1 MIIDYNNKIFAKIKE
16 LAILDD
22 GKMNFIIEK
31 LQEKPD
37 LNIDKIIK
45 QYYIIDPEEYAKI
58 KSGVI
63 NVPYK
68 SLIDEEIDREV
79 LKILPQNLSENY
91 KMVVFAKEGNTLSVG
106 MVDPENFNAIEA
118 MEFLG
123 HKNNY
128 NLKYHI
134 ISEESFNSAY
144 RKTEDIK
151 EEVGEVLDYA
161 KEKFEDIN
169 LDENVLETQ
178 ELGDVIRTAPVTK
191 IVSVIIKHAVD
202 GRASDIHIEPVGRK
216 SVVRFRIDGRLHN
229 SIVLPIYIHNALIT
243 RVKVMANM
251 KIDETRIPQD
261 GRIRVKVKKGK
272 EEKKIDF
279 RVSTLPL
286 IDYEK
291 VVMRILS
298 TPDFIPEFE
307 NLGFMGLA
315 KKMIEESIQKPHGM
329 FLVTGPTGS
338 GKSFT
343 LFTALNKVN
352 AEDINISTLED
363 PVEYNI
369 ERINQSQIRPEV
381 GFTFASGLR
390 SLLRQDPDVVMVGE
404 IRDNETAE
412 LAVHAALTGHLVLST
427 LHTNDAL
434 GAIPRL
440 MDMKIEPFLL
450 ASTLNLVIAQRLVRK
465 ICENCVHE
473 IDAPQTMIDK
483 VKPIL
488 DGLPETAFYGT
499 FKKGDKPRFYEGSG
513 CNRCG
518 GTGYKG
524 RIAIVEVILLDKKL
538 KEIISNGANIADF
551 DRVMKES
558 GYINMMQDGIIKAMD
573 GITTVEEVTSATSE
587 E

>member
-1 MIIDYNNKIFAKIKE
+1 MMIDYNNKVFAKIKE
-16 LAILDD
+16 LGILDD
-22 GKMNFIIEK
+22 DKMNFIIEK
-31 LQEKPD
+31 LQEKSD
-37 LNIDKIIK
+37 TNIDKIIK
-45 QYYIIDPEEYAKI
+45 QYYIIDQEEYAKI
-58 KSGVI
+58 KSEII

-68 SLIDEEIDREV
+68 NLVDEEIEKEI
-79 LKILPQNLSENY
+79 LKTLPQNLSENY
-91 KMVVFAKEGNTLSVG
+91 KMIVFAKDNNVLSVG
-106 MVDPENFNAIEA
+106 MVDPENFSAIEA
-118 MEFLG
+118 MEFLA

-128 NLKYHI
+128 NIKYFI
-134 ISEESFNSAY
+134 ISEASFNSAY
-144 RKTEDIK
+144 HKIEDIK

-169 LDENVLETQ
+169 LDEDALETQ
-178 ELGDVIRTAPVTK
+178 ELGEVIRTAPVTK

-216 SVVRFRIDGRLHN
+216 SVVRFRIDGKLHN
-229 SIVLPIYIHNALIT
+229 SIILPIYIHNALIT

-261 GRIRVKVKKGK
+261 GRIRIKVKRSK
-272 EEKKIDF
+272 EEKRIDF

-298 TPDFIPEFE
+298 TPDSVPQFE
-307 NLGFMGLA
+307 DLGFIGLS
-315 KKMIEESIQKPHGM
+315 KKVVEEGIQKSHGM

-352 AEDINISTLED
+352 AENINISTLED

-369 ERINQSQIRPEV
+369 ERVNQSQIKPEV

-427 LHTNDAL
+427 LHTNNAL

-465 ICENCVHE
+465 ICENCIYE
-473 IDAPQTMIDK
+473 IKAPQTMIDK
-483 VKPIL
+483 VNPIL
-488 DGLPETAFYGT
+488 ESLPETAFYGK
-499 FKKGDKPRFYEGSG
+499 FKKGDGLKFYEGKG

-538 KEIISNGANIADF
+538 KDIISNGANIADF
-551 DRVMKES
+551 NKAMKES
-558 GYINMMQDGIIKAMD
+558 GYINMMQDGIIKAMN
-573 GITTVEEVTSATSE
+573 GITTVEEVISVTNE

>member
-1 MIIDYNNKIFAKIKE
+1 MMIDYNNKIFLKIKE
-16 LAILDD
+16 LGILDD

-37 LNIDKIIK
+37 SNIDKVIK

-58 KSGVI
+58 KSEII

-68 SLIDEEIDREV
+68 NLIDEEIDKEV

-91 KMVVFAKEGNTLSVG
+91 KMIVFAKNGNILEVG
-106 MVDPENFNAIEA
+106 MVDPENFSAIEA
-118 MEFLG
+118 MEFLA

-128 NLKYHI
+128 NLRYYI

-169 LDENVLETQ
+169 LDENALETQ
-178 ELGDVIRTAPVTK
+178 ELGEVIRTAPVTK

-216 SVVRFRIDGRLHN
+216 SVVRFRIDGKLHN

-261 GRIRVKVKKGK
+261 GRIRVKVRKGK
-272 EEKKIDF
+272 EEKRIDF

-298 TPDFIPEFE
+298 TPDSVPQFE
-307 NLGFMGLA
+307 ELGFIGLS

-465 ICENCVHE
+465 ICENCINE
-473 IDAPQTMIDK
+473 IKAPQTMIDK
-483 VKPIL
+483 VKPVL
-488 DGLPETAFYGT
+488 ESLPDTAFYGK
-499 FKKGDKPRFYEGSG
+499 FKKGDEPKFYEGKG

-538 KEIISNGANIADF
+538 KEIISNGANIVDF
-551 DRVMKES
+551 NKAMKEG

-573 GITTVEEVTSATSE
+573 GITTVEEVISVTNE

>member
-1 MIIDYNNKIFAKIKE
+1 
-16 LAILDD
+16 
-22 GKMNFIIEK
+22 MNFIIEK

-37 LNIDKIIK
+37 TNIDKIIK
-45 QYYIIDPEEYAKI
+45 QYYMVDGEEYAKI
-58 KSGVI
+58 KSEVI
-63 NVPYK
+63 NIPYK
-68 SLIDEEIDREV
+68 NLIDENIDKEV
-79 LKILPQNLSENY
+79 LRILPQNLSENY
-91 KMVVFAKEGNTLSVG
+91 KMVIFKKEDNVLHVG
-106 MVDPENFNAIEA
+106 MVDPENFNAVEA
-118 MEFLG
+118 IEFLA

-128 NLKYHI
+128 SLKSYI
-134 ISEESFNSAY
+134 ISEDSFNSAFQ
-144 RKTEDIK
+144 KSGDLK

-169 LDENVLETQ
+169 LDENLLEAQ
-178 ELGDVIRTAPVTK
+178 DLGEIIRTAPVTK

-202 GRASDIHIEPVGRK
+202 GRASDIHIEPVGRR

-261 GRIRVKVKKGK
+261 GRIRIKVRKDK

-286 IDYEK
+286 LDYEK
-291 VVMRILS
+291 VVMRILY
-298 TPDFIPEFE
+298 TPDTVPTFE
-307 NLGFMGLA
+307 DLGFMGSVRQ
-315 KKMIEESIQKPHGM
+315 MIETGIEKPNGM

-369 ERINQSQIRPEV
+369 ERVNQSQIRPEI

-390 SLLRQDPDVVMVGE
+390 SLLRQDPDVIMVGE
-404 IRDNETAE
+404 IRDLETAE

-427 LHTNDAL
+427 LHTNNAL

-465 ICENCVHE
+465 ICGNCVQE
-473 IDAPQTMIDK
+473 IKPSETMLNV

-488 DGLPETAFYGT
+488 DNLPESAFYGK
-499 FKKGDKPRFYEGSG
+499 FKKGDIPKFYQGAG

-524 RIAIVEVILLDKKL
+524 RIAIVEVILLDKQL
-538 KEIISNGANIADF
+538 REIISSGGNIADF
-551 DRVMKES
+551 ERAMKET
-558 GYINMMQDGIIKAMD
+558 GYINMLQDGIIKAMN
-573 GITTVEEVTSATSE
+573 GITTIEEVISVTNE